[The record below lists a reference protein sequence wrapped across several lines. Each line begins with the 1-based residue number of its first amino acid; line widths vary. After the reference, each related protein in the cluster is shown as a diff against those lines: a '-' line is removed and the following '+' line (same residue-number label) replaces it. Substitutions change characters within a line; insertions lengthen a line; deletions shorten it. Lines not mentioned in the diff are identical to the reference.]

1 MDAERGGGGD
11 VTWADPPPV
20 RPGRKA
26 WVLTEKQRKA
36 LRRKPGVW
44 ALVRTAR
51 SRHVKRGDLL
61 ARHPDGFDFT
71 IRTTAMPDGETYEV
85 GIYARF
91 GDSSARARLDGDDD
105 E

>member
-11 VTWADPPPV
+11 VTWANPPPV

-26 WVLTEKQRKA
+26 WVLTEKQRRA
-36 LRRKPGVW
+36 LQRKPGEW
-44 ALVRTAR
+44 ALVRTTR

-61 ARHPDGFDFT
+61 ARHPYGFDFT
-71 IRTTAMPDGETYEV
+71 IRTTAMPDGKTYEV

-91 GDSSARARLDGDDD
+91 GDSSARARLDGDD
-105 E
+105 